1 MDQPRNNP
9 KSRITPSGEVQ
20 GRPEEFN
27 PNNTN
32 LSWRLQYYV
41 YTSVPFKKRFG
52 ILNHTT
58 SQVCNVQLGSHKFYD
73 TRQACSTY
81 NSMAGM
87 LENLSAGLYEM
98 RRAGPIAAVLQCVEN
113 N

>member
-1 MDQPRNNP
+1 M
-9 KSRITPSGEVQ
+9 V
-20 GRPEEFN
+20 
-27 PNNTN
+27 
-32 LSWRLQYYV
+32 LRLYV
-41 YTSVPFKKRFG
+41 GSFQKHFG

-73 TRQACSTY
+73 TRQAYSTY
-81 NSMAGM
+81 NSMSGM